1 MFMSITFTTFSL
13 HLLRCKN
20 DTVEFL
26 AFPIRVLNS
35 NYRLRTDRLATVH
48 ECDQGTNTMSFTS
61 HYTVSDNKCLSQRQ
75 MSRDVKVS
83 RPCWSRDRKLW
94 SRSRTIRSR
103 SHECRSRGLEVIID
117 YKVSYKVASS
127 APVERIFSQIEIAIP
142 SHFESSGIS
151 GLLCQI
157 SGNSGIFLYSINLF
171 QNSIY
176 RFILRRN
183 LLSSLLQQVGSPL
196 T

>member
-1 MFMSITFTTFSL
+1 MHNFTRECQSHWRKNLLPHIRYVATIPCESLRHKSNTFHANISILHMFMSITFTTFSL

-103 SHECRSRGLEVIID
+103 SRSHEDVGLGLTHVGLV
-117 YKVSYKVASS
+117 VSK
-127 APVERIFSQIEIAIP
+127 
-142 SHFESSGIS
+142 
-151 GLLCQI
+151 
-157 SGNSGIFLYSINLF
+157 
-171 QNSIY
+171 
-176 RFILRRN
+176 
-183 LLSSLLQQVGSPL
+183 
-196 T
+196 